1 MGQRSTVT
9 FPQDPAMACALL
21 RELFPGWDIDYGTGV
36 LGARYTAWRANETGR
51 SGTDAYTPR
60 DLAKGMEM
68 FEEVLPWPA
77 PGGAG

>member
-1 MGQRSTVT
+1 MERRSTLT
-9 FPQDPAMACALL
+9 FPQDPEMACALL
-21 RELFPGWDIDYGTGV
+21 RELFPDWDITCTISD
-36 LGARYTAWRANETGR
+36 LGPRYTAWRAHETGR

-77 PGGAG
+77 GGAG